1 MDQQTIVILNFGGR
15 YRDTIARRV
24 RELSVYSEILPVETH
39 ADKIRKM
46 NPIGIIL
53 VGGGKS
59 ILDSDIVFPEKSLY
73 KSGIPI
79 LGIGLGAQ
87 LMAAQ
92 LGGTVI
98 PLDSP
103 GSAADIR
110 VDASSPLFSN
120 LDEVQPVY
128 FDHVA
133 RIEKLPDGFRSTAS
147 MQDLNVAAF
156 ENDAA
161 KLYGTQFFL
170 EAEETASGRRML
182 ERFLF
187 GICGAEGSFT
197 IDDYLNNQ
205 IKSIKHTVGKERIL
219 LALSGGLD
227 SSVVAAILSAAVPNQ
242 LTCVFVDHGLMRKG
256 EGDEIEA
263 AFQGKWEKQNGRIS
277 Q

>member
-92 LGGTVI
+92 LEGTVI
-98 PLDSP
+98 PLDS
-103 GSAADIR
+103 
-110 VDASSPLFSN
+110 
-120 LDEVQPVY
+120 
-128 FDHVA
+128 
-133 RIEKLPDGFRSTAS
+133 RSRS
-147 MQDLNVAAF
+147 
-156 ENDAA
+156 
-161 KLYGTQFFL
+161 
-170 EAEETASGRRML
+170 EERR
-182 ERFLF
+182 
-187 GICGAEGSFT
+187 
-197 IDDYLNNQ
+197 
-205 IKSIKHTVGKERIL
+205 VGKECR
-219 LALSGGLD
+219 SRW
-227 SSVVAAILSAAVPNQ
+227 SPY
-242 LTCVFVDHGLMRKG
+242 H
-256 EGDEIEA
+256 
-263 AFQGKWEKQNGRIS
+263 
-277 Q
+277 

>member
-110 VDASSPLFSN
+110 GFFLLICISTFFALLLTTTKSHHKLTDFNRNRRRTLTAK
-120 LDEVQPVY
+120 VQV
-128 FDHVA
+128 
-133 RIEKLPDGFRSTAS
+133 
-147 MQDLNVAAF
+147 LNV
-156 ENDAA
+156 
-161 KLYGTQFFL
+161 
-170 EAEETASGRRML
+170 
-182 ERFLF
+182 
-187 GICGAEGSFT
+187 SF
-197 IDDYLNNQ
+197 
-205 IKSIKHTVGKERIL
+205 
-219 LALSGGLD
+219 
-227 SSVVAAILSAAVPNQ
+227 
-242 LTCVFVDHGLMRKG
+242 
-256 EGDEIEA
+256 
-263 AFQGKWEKQNGRIS
+263 
-277 Q
+277 